1 MARTAK
7 VKDRRE
13 KIVQAA
19 MAVFAR
25 KGFDRATN
33 KDIAREAGIT
43 PGLIYH
49 YFKSKQDLLRASI
62 EGYPARQLLRSL
74 PTEMAQLPPDALLRG
89 MAMQILEIG
98 QDNDVLRFLRIF
110 LPEVIHHPGLT
121 FAGSSTIQELVKFL
135 DQALTAKMEN
145 GELKCANT
153 GLVAQF
159 FVGTLLD
166 LILRRQI
173 VRDPDLLRYTESEL
187 VDSLVATTLEGLL
200 PR

>member
-7 VKDRRE
+7 VEDRRE

-19 MAVFAR
+19 MRVFAR

-49 YFKSKQDLLRASI
+49 YFKSKQDLLRAAI

-74 PTEMAQLPPDALLRG
+74 PTELSRQPPDALLRG
-89 MAMQILEIG
+89 MATQILEIG
-98 QDNDVLRFLRIF
+98 QDQDIVRFLRIF
-110 LPEVIHHPGLT
+110 LPEVIHHPGLSSP
-121 FAGSSTIQELVKFL
+121 GSSTIQELVKFL
-135 DQALTAKMEN
+135 EQALAAKMDS
-145 GELKCANT
+145 GELKCTDAA
-153 GLVAQF
+153 LVAQL
-159 FVGTLLD
+159 FVGSLLD

-173 VRDPDLLRYTESEL
+173 VRDPVLLKYTVSEL
-187 VDSLVATTLEGLL
+187 VDSLVSTTLEGLL

>member
-7 VKDRRE
+7 VEDRRE

-19 MAVFAR
+19 MRVFAR

-49 YFKSKQDLLRASI
+49 YFKSKQDLLRAAI

-74 PTEMAQLPPDALLRG
+74 PTEMFQLPPEAMLRG
-89 MAMQILEIG
+89 LATQILEIA
-98 QDNDVLRFLRIF
+98 QDEGIVRFLRIF
-110 LPEVIHHPGLT
+110 LPEVIHHPELSSS
-121 FAGSSTIQELVKFL
+121 GSSMIRELVEFL
-135 DQALTAKMEN
+135 NQALTSKMDR
-145 GELKCANT
+145 GELKCEDA

-159 FVGTLLD
+159 FVGSLLN

-173 VRDPDLLRYTESEL
+173 IRDPVLLKYKEAEL
-187 VDSLVATTLEGLL
+187 VDTLVGMTLEGLL

>member
-7 VKDRRE
+7 VEDRRE

-19 MAVFAR
+19 MRVFAR

-49 YFKSKQDLLRASI
+49 YFKSKQDLLRAAI

-74 PTEMAQLPPDALLRG
+74 PTELSQLPPEALLRS
-89 MAMQILEIG
+89 MATQILEIG
-98 QDNDVLRFLRIF
+98 QDEDVLRFLRIF
-110 LPEVIHHPGLT
+110 LPEAIHHPGLYSP
-121 FAGSSTIQELVKFL
+121 GSSTIQGLVKFL
-135 DQALTAKMEN
+135 EQALTAKMDS
-145 GELKCANT
+145 GELKCVNA
-153 GLVAQF
+153 GLVAQI
-159 FVGTLLD
+159 FVSSLLD
-166 LILRRQI
+166 LILRRHI
-173 VRDPDLLRYTESEL
+173 VRDAVLLKYKDSEL